1 MSNGVYFNGKWIL
14 HPGAYSTIDAQDMT
28 VMNSSSE
35 RVVALIGTSKGGIP
49 GQVMWFNDPVYAR
62 KVLKGGYL
70 LKAAEKAWSPAK
82 DGGGAYTIACI
93 RANNATQSKLE
104 IGDGVPVLS
113 SISKVVKAVT
123 NTSTGSITVTGN
135 YTGTEDKTIEIIIDS
150 KETKP
155 LAEMT
160 FGWRY
165 KGDKWKQSKL
175 TSAQGGQPVEL
186 VDGISVK
193 FSEGNYNENSV
204 WSFDVIAPKDST
216 IGGVITSRDYGAWTR
231 RIQCKLEDGSLG
243 NTKKFT
249 TYYWAD
255 DSYEVIDN
263 IGACFYL
270 KYIGTQEYATVSII
284 ANEDGQSIKLITKV
298 GPNKEDAITDL
309 EIDLTE
315 NRFSK
320 IRDLADYLSGYEN
333 YVCRPYSVVNS
344 GIKATQLDIISDV
357 DITQEEYLFNATWRG
372 LELELEQNSEFV
384 SFKLNNSKCDLP
396 ENFEYTLLAGGSDG
410 ETPSSWLKYFD
421 MLSAYDIQY
430 IVPLTGDEAIQAEA
444 KASVNNLS
452 NNMGRERCL
461 KIGGYN
467 GESVEITK
475 KKAMVNNDSRVQLAY
490 PGFYDTN
497 EYGELELYPP
507 FITAAMYAGRDAF
520 LGIGQS
526 ATFNYFDVVSLEK
539 ELTPSQ
545 INELLKAGVAPLECV
560 INKGYRLVQDI
571 TTYTSNTKSLYT
583 ERSVRDLADDLNKR
597 LRQKI
602 EDEYISQKG
611 IKIYIDSIKNTVI
624 SFLQQEILD
633 ERIVAYK
640 GVAVS
645 YLNRVL
651 NIEYSAAPS
660 EPINYALIRGHFY
673 TSEQIVE

>member
-1 MSNGVYFNGKWIL
+1 MASGVYFNGKRIL

-28 VMNSSSE
+28 VMTSASE
-35 RVVALIGTSKGGIP
+35 KIVALIGASKGGIP
-49 GQVMWFNDPVYAR
+49 GEVMWFTDPVYAR

-70 LKAAEKAWSPAK
+70 LKAAEKAWSPTK
-82 DGGGAYTIACI
+82 DGGGAYIIACI
-93 RANNATQSKLE
+93 RANTATQSKLE
-104 IGDGVPVLS
+104 VGDGVPVLA
-113 SISKVVKAVT
+113 SISEVAKSVT
-123 NTSTGSITVTGN
+123 NTSTGNITVSGT
-135 YTGTEDKTIEIIIDS
+135 YTGSEDKTIEIIVDS

-165 KGDKWKQSKL
+165 KGDKWQKSKL
-175 TSAQGGQPVEL
+175 ISAQGGQAVEL

-204 WSFDVIAPKDST
+204 WSFDVIAPKNST
-216 IGGVITSRDYGAWTR
+216 IGGVITSRDYGSWTKR
-231 RIQCKLEDGSLG
+231 LQCKLEDGSVG

-270 KYIGTQEYATVSII
+270 RYIGTQKYASVSII
-284 ANEDGQSIKLITKV
+284 SNKDGKSTKLITKV
-298 GPNKEDAITDL
+298 GPNKESAITDL

-333 YVCRPYSVVNS
+333 YVCRPFSVVNS
-344 GIKATQLDIISDV
+344 GIAATQLDIISDV

-372 LELELEQNSEFV
+372 LELELEQNSEYV
-384 SFKLNNSKCDLP
+384 SFKLDTSKCDLP
-396 ENFEYTLLAGGSDG
+396 ENFDYTLLTGGSDG
-410 ETPSSWLKYFD
+410 ETPSSWIKYFD
-421 MLSAYDIQY
+421 MLSSYDIQY
-430 IVPLTGDEAIQAEA
+430 IVPLTGDEAILAEA
-444 KASVNNLS
+444 RASVNNLS

-467 GESVEITK
+467 GESIETTK
-475 KKAMVNNDSRVQLAY
+475 KRAMVNNDSRVQLAY

-539 ELTPSQ
+539 ELTPTQ
-545 INELLKAGVAPLECV
+545 VDELLKAGVAPLEYV

-571 TTYTSNTKSLYT
+571 TTFTSTSKSLYT
-583 ERSVRDLADDLNKR
+583 ERAVRDLADDLNKR
-597 LRQKI
+597 LRQRI
-602 EDEYISQKG
+602 ENDYISQKG
-611 IKIYIDSIKNTVI
+611 VKIYIDSIKNTVI
-624 SFLQQEILD
+624 SFLQQAILD
-633 ERIVAYK
+633 EEIVAYR
-640 GVAVS
+640 GVSVA

-660 EPINYALIRGHFY
+660 EPINFALIKGHFY